1 MYFNILNIFKILIFF
16 ILFLQFMVKYKKGWC
31 NMLNVLIADDN
42 IYYVKNLVNF
52 VISRN
57 SNIKITG
64 IASTGYELNLLS

>member
-1 MYFNILNIFKILIFF
+1 
-16 ILFLQFMVKYKKGWC
+16 
-31 NMLNVLIADDN
+31 MLNVLIADDN